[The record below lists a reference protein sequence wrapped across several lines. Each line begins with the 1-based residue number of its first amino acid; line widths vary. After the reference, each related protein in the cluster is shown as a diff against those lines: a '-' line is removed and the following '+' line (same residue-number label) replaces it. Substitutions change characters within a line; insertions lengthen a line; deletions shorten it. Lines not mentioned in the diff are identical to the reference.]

1 KAPLRRAIKALGF
14 KVPTPIQA
22 QALPVLLG
30 EPVDF
35 IGQAMTGTGK
45 TATYGL
51 PILQNVKPGK
61 RALQAL
67 ILTPTRELALQISQQ
82 LEQLGQNL
90 DLEVLPIYGGADH
103 GAQLRGLQQGTPVA
117 VATPGRLLE
126 HIRRGTVSLD
136 TLNTLVLDEADQM
149 MSLGFREEV
158 EAILAKRPP
167 KRCRIWMFSATL
179 SKEVRQIAEKWLRDP
194 KMVLLNAAKDLPPDL
209 RQEFFATQES
219 NKPEVLS
226 KLLDA
231 ESPYGLI
238 FCQTKS
244 LASELTTYLA
254 VRGYPVACL
263 HGDKDQHAREAA
275 LTAFREH
282 EVELLVCTDVAARG
296 LDIPEVTHVINY
308 SLPRE
313 SDVYLHRVGRTAR
326 SGKAGK
332 VLNLISPTQ
341 RGQIRHLQDVLGTE
355 IPEGQIPSRRELGAK
370 KLDALLA
377 RFLTQDPYRAMD
389 LLTPDW
395 IEALGEISRRELAGR
410 FISLLMPEIFGQEPA
425 SKQVLGKRPLEEV
438 EDDENDEDFER
449 IIAAAQKRKAYQSI
463 APRTRLSEREA
474 GKQLDHAS
482 EKRSPRTPSDKTSRE
497 LRRLDAVERG
507 FKPRSAEEREAAQD
521 RPAQDRP
528 PKRFVRV
535 ERFDADGRPEK
546 TTRERPERTGAGR
559 DKGSQGE
566 RKPYGKSEGRSYGKS
581 ESSERGSR
589 YKPAAGRQADSGERK
604 STGRSYDKG
613 TGARYDKGTGGSG
626 YERRERPAKE
636 YGSREQGSREY
647 SPREYG
653 EGSGKTY
660 GKSAG
665 RSYDKSGGSRF
676 EKGAGTGRSYGKG
689 PSKGPGKSF
698 GKGPGKGPSKGPAR
712 GYKKRDGGRS

>member
-1 KAPLRRAIKALGF
+1 MPNPDQTPETPDVPISAAELERAISEAQAQFENADFEADDFDEADPEAADFTEIALADDDGDEDDDDEDFEEDDDDDEDEIDEIEIEVTVAEDADFDEAELTRPEQEASADEPEAEEILAVEDFDELELKAPLRRAIKALGF

-497 LRRLDAVERG
+497 LRRL
-507 FKPRSAEEREAAQD
+507 
-521 RPAQDRP
+521 
-528 PKRFVRV
+528 
-535 ERFDADGRPEK
+535 
-546 TTRERPERTGAGR
+546 
-559 DKGSQGE
+559 
-566 RKPYGKSEGRSYGKS
+566 
-581 ESSERGSR
+581 
-589 YKPAAGRQADSGERK
+589 
-604 STGRSYDKG
+604 
-613 TGARYDKGTGGSG
+613 
-626 YERRERPAKE
+626 
-636 YGSREQGSREY
+636 
-647 SPREYG
+647 
-653 EGSGKTY
+653 
-660 GKSAG
+660 
-665 RSYDKSGGSRF
+665 
-676 EKGAGTGRSYGKG
+676 
-689 PSKGPGKSF
+689 
-698 GKGPGKGPSKGPAR
+698 
-712 GYKKRDGGRS
+712 